1 MTSLSIDA
9 TRQVTMA
16 DVETAMV
23 DLVSSEDGVMAKA
36 ARHHLG
42 SGGGRVRANLALQSA
57 NALKLSFD
65 TSRAISTACELL
77 HNASLVHDDLQD
89 GDTVRRGKPAVW
101 TKFGSNTAICLGDL
115 MVSAAYAAIVSAR
128 ADHHLLSEMITH
140 MHRRVSDVIGG
151 QHADLESDCTTIA
164 KYNEVARMKSGP
176 LLGLPVELS
185 LIAAGR
191 SADVSAA
198 MAASDAIAIAYQTID
213 DISDAESDMKA
224 GAVNF
229 LAIIKGDMK
238 SRTQA
243 ARLHASE
250 YAHTAIAIA
259 ETLPDDSGRGLIAL
273 AEKFVPPLAIGE
285 AA

>member
-1 MTSLSIDA
+1 MASLSVDA

-16 DVETAMV
+16 DVEIAML
-23 DLVSSEDGVMAKA
+23 DLTTYEDGVMAQA

-57 NALKLSFD
+57 NALNLSFD

-89 GDTVRRGKPAVW
+89 GDTVRRSKPAVW

-115 MVSAAYAAIVSAR
+115 MVSAAYAAIASAR
-128 ADHHLLSEMITH
+128 VHNLPEMIAH
-140 MHRRVSDVIGG
+140 MHQRVSDVISG
-151 QHADLESDCTTIA
+151 QHADLESDCATIA
-164 KYNEVARMKSGP
+164 KYNDVARMKSGP
-176 LLGLPVELS
+176 LLGLPVELC
-185 LIAAGR
+185 LIAADR
-191 SADVSAA
+191 SSHVSEA
-198 MAASDAIAIAYQTID
+198 MAASDAIAIAYQTTD
-213 DISDAESDMKA
+213 DIDDAESDIEA
-224 GAVNF
+224 GAINF
-229 LAIIKGDMK
+229 LAMVQGDMR

-250 YAHTAIAIA
+250 YARKAISIA
-259 ETLPDDSGRGLIAL
+259 KTLPSESGNGLIVL
-273 AEKFVPPLAIGE
+273 AEKFVPHLAIGE